1 MLKEQEK
8 IKSEDENASRFR
20 DNLLRRS
27 VFYVQKVDSSSRRRR
42 SSVSRFKKGSRSEN
56 NPGHRRTRNQPK
68 RGILSIEANE
78 LLKFKL
84 EFLLKRHRAPRFWTK
99 NLCCVRVYAIG
110 GEMPWKERRLMGWQS
125 VFKVALWRILQ
136 RFSRNVFSWIRFFV
150 RRISLNFW
158 YSLRRDQTCRIRT
171 YGKVKEDVRLLRILD
186 IAAAITRSHEED
198 SLWRNFGYL
207 EPCSFFS
214 PFYRNIHEIL

>member
-20 DNLLRRS
+20 DNLLRSS

-110 GEMPWKERRLMGWQS
+110 GEMPWKERRLMG
-125 VFKVALWRILQ
+125 
-136 RFSRNVFSWIRFFV
+136 
-150 RRISLNFW
+150 
-158 YSLRRDQTCRIRT
+158 
-171 YGKVKEDVRLLRILD
+171 
-186 IAAAITRSHEED
+186 
-198 SLWRNFGYL
+198 
-207 EPCSFFS
+207 
-214 PFYRNIHEIL
+214 